1 MKTVHFLGNSRKELQ
16 GFPEDVRLRIGH
28 ERYLVQTGETPSDFK
43 SMPDVGAGVFE
54 LRIRDDAGALRV
66 IYVAKFSAAIY
77 VLHAFQKKTQR
88 TSALD
93 LELAIKRYQAIRE

>member
-1 MKTVHFLGNSRKELQ
+1 MKTVRFPGNLRKELQ

-28 ERYLVQTGETPSDFK
+28 ELYLVQTGEAPSDFK
-43 SMPDVGAGVFE
+43 SMPEVGAGVFE
-54 LRIRDDAGALRV
+54 LRIRDDAGAFRV

-77 VLHAFQKKTQR
+77 VLHAFQKKSQR

-93 LELAIKRYQAIRE
+93 LELAIKRYRAILE